1 MTNRTRRSHVAGGA
15 CRKILTRRISM
26 AKRIPSENVR
36 LKRAYEPASSSDG
49 MRVLVDRLWPRGVK
63 KADAKIDEWMKDI
76 APSSELRKWFGH
88 DPARWPEFRKRY
100 AAEIKEHP
108 EQLQRLR
115 ALAREGALTLVFSA
129 SDEEHNN
136 AVVLRDMI
144 LDQSGRHAQK

>member
-1 MTNRTRRSHVAGGA
+1 
-15 CRKILTRRISM
+15 M

-49 MRVLVDRLWPRGVK
+49 MRVLIDRLWPRGVK

-108 EQLQRLR
+108 EPLQRLR
-115 ALAREGALTLVFSA
+115 ALAREGTLTLVFSA

-144 LDQSGRHAQK
+144 LDQSGRQAQK